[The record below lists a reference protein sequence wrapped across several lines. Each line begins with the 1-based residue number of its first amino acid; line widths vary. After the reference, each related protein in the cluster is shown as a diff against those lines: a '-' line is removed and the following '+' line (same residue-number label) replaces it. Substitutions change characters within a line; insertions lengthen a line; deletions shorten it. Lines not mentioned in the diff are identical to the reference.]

1 MEFSVYSKKTTD
13 CFTTVRVSSVN
24 GVSGHS
30 YIMNGGD
37 LNNSGY
43 SISLSAT
50 PVKTK
55 DFQWKFS
62 TYYSGN
68 FNKVKTGSVES
79 YTLADYL
86 NGTALVDGI
95 AVGSFYSY
103 KFLGLNPS
111 NGTPMF
117 DDYNDRQHLLK
128 YKTLEETVLM
138 TMKKSG
144 QRDPIFSGN
153 FSNSFTY
160 KNLSLSMNLSYSIG
174 SKVRLFPL
182 YSPVLSGVS
191 SEMNVRKEFLNRW
204 MAPGDESYT
213 NIPVIMS
220 PADPEYMKYISH
232 FSGTQV
238 SISHI
243 QNFAS
248 NVWNMYDNSDLRVVS
263 GSYLKC
269 SSMTLRYNIAPEW
282 LKKTPFSNLSLSLN
296 ALNLFTIS
304 AKELKGQDPSQ
315 AGFAKPNLSVRPSYT
330 FQFNVTF

>member
-1 MEFSVYSKKTTD
+1 M
-13 CFTTVRVSSVN
+13 
-24 GVSGHS
+24 
-30 YIMNGGD
+30 
-37 LNNSGY
+37 
-43 SISLSAT
+43 
-50 PVKTK
+50 
-55 DFQWKFS
+55 
-62 TYYSGN
+62 
-68 FNKVKTGSVES
+68 KTGSVEN

-144 QRDPIFSGN
+144 QRDPIFSNIRGN

-213 NIPVIMS
+213 NIPVITCYVM
-220 PADPEYMKYISH
+220 DGIK
-232 FSGTQV
+232 TLV
-238 SISHI
+238 
-243 QNFAS
+243 
-248 NVWNMYDNSDLRVVS
+248 
-263 GSYLKC
+263 KC
-269 SSMTLRYNIAPEW
+269 PCS
-282 LKKTPFSNLSLSLN
+282 F
-296 ALNLFTIS
+296 
-304 AKELKGQDPSQ
+304 
-315 AGFAKPNLSVRPSYT
+315 
-330 FQFNVTF
+330 

>member
-1 MEFSVYSKKTTD
+1 
-13 CFTTVRVSSVN
+13 
-24 GVSGHS
+24 
-30 YIMNGGD
+30 
-37 LNNSGY
+37 
-43 SISLSAT
+43 
-50 PVKTK
+50 
-55 DFQWKFS
+55 
-62 TYYSGN
+62 
-68 FNKVKTGSVES
+68 
-79 YTLADYL
+79 
-86 NGTALVDGI
+86 
-95 AVGSFYSY
+95 
-103 KFLGLNPS
+103 
-111 NGTPMF
+111 MF
-117 DDYNDRQHLLK
+117 DDYNDRQHLLE

-191 SEMNVRKEFLNRW
+191 SETNVRKEFLNRW
-204 MAPGDESYT
+204 MAPGDEQYT

-220 PADPEYMKYISH
+220 PADPEYVNYISH

-238 SISHI
+238 SVSHI

-263 GSYLKC
+263 GNYLKC
-269 SSMTLRYNIAPEW
+269 SSMTLRYNINPEW